1 MVKKFIS
8 VQSDSEGMAS
18 DISATIEL
26 DLTKDHNLII
36 QPIFSDTGQ
45 LIQFSGTVPLQTL
58 PGNLIKLQLSG
69 NKGIVNVVASSNEAN
84 IEMIRTP
91 FAENAFNSIIEVV
104 RSSTDV
110 DKESMAILLEI
121 FRDNFTS
128 GADNQDLVE
137 KLKQISHDKERF
149 EIIWSKTSPFILKAL
164 KNLLEQAMN

>member
-1 MVKKFIS
+1 MIKKFIS
-8 VQSDSEGMAS
+8 VQSDSEGMTS

-36 QPIFSDTGQ
+36 QPI
-45 LIQFSGTVPLQTL
+45 FSGTVPLQTL

-121 FRDNFTS
+121 FRDNFIS

-149 EIIWSKTSPFILKAL
+149 EIIWSKTSSFILKAL